1 MAPSKATKV
10 SRITVACNSCRFR
23 KQKCNGNKPICTQCH
38 QNNRRCDW
46 PEQLKRGPAKGYIE
60 ALEHRLQETETLL
73 LKFLSHMSDAQ
84 LSSSIQDIQ
93 SDIHN
98 GIAATRSPPPSYTPS
113 SRSGKRGTE
122 YWKQFPLHTVQDV
135 RAWQQDCLNQE
146 QQQHQTGSG
155 RNSADRVISSVSDIL
170 SSRNSEPLG
179 ETSHEAGIE
188 HRPAAVP
195 RSELPPINA
204 FRVNMYERSDEVNE
218 QAKDPIASLENPL
231 EGYKQQNAEKP
242 HSGPMFP
249 AIQLPRISCSQSDHL
264 RGHGLNVPQAPSLW
278 RGAPSVSFQQ
288 QYLW

>member
-23 KQKCNGNKPICTQCH
+23 KQKCNGNKPVCTQCH
-38 QNNRRCDW
+38 QHNRRCDW

-60 ALEHRLQETETLL
+60 ALEHRLQETESLL
-73 LKFLSHMSDAQ
+73 LKFLAHMSDAQ
-84 LSSSIQDIQ
+84 ISSSIHSAQ
-93 SDIHN
+93 SDIHP
-98 GIAATRSPPPSYTPS
+98 GMTAARSPPPSYTPS

-122 YWKQFPLHTVQDV
+122 YWKQFPLNSVQDV

-146 QQQHQTGSG
+146 QRPGSG
-155 RNSADRVISSVSDIL
+155 RNSADRAVTSVSDIL
-170 SSRNSEPLG
+170 NSRDSEPLR
-179 ETSHEAGIE
+179 ESSHEPSDY
-188 HRPAAVP
+188 RPAAAS
-195 RSELPPINA
+195 RSELPPLTPYRANVYA
-204 FRVNMYERSDEVNE
+204 RLDEGSE
-218 QAKDPIASLENPL
+218 PAKEPISSLENHP
-231 EGYKQQNAEKP
+231 EAYREREAEP

-264 RGHGLNVPQAPSLW
+264 RGHGLSTPQAPSLW